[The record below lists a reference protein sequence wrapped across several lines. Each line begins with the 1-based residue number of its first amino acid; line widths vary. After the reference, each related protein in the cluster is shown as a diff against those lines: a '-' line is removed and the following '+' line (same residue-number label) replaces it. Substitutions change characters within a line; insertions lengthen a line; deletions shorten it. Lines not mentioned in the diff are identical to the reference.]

1 MEIIGMTSEH
11 EKWGEIA
18 EYAEKCSWK
27 AGTVLAEKMRNN
39 GFRDWERVFAAY
51 SDGKPVA
58 FCTFTERDCLSPR
71 YLYSPFIGFIFVDE
85 SARGK
90 GVSCK
95 LIEEV
100 KTYARIN
107 GYGRIYVMSGEK
119 GLYEKYGFQL
129 IGMYE
134 TTYGTKE
141 QLFFIQS

>member
-27 AGTVLAEKMRNN
+27 AGAVLAEKMRNN

-71 YLYSPFIGFIFVDE
+71 YLYSP
-85 SARGK
+85 
-90 GVSCK
+90 
-95 LIEEV
+95 
-100 KTYARIN
+100 YARIN